1 VIVHSFV
8 DAHIVCLV
16 PNRTK
21 MAKPG
26 KPDSPRESVRE
37 KMHRYFRFRSSIYGR
52 VVTIITLAAVVLFIS
67 FSAILRTV
75 YINYFNTVLKQ
86 NGNNVGAIVEGSLY
100 KSMLENDKSTLHGT
114 LDIINTMPG
123 IDDVNLYDQN
133 DNLAYSSFAADA
145 KNHSNPDCISCHSD
159 LGQIFSRNERSYM
172 IIDAESD
179 CAMNPNKP
187 GERHMLIRR
196 PILNELSCYTA
207 ACHAHSRDEEVLGS
221 LIIRMPLRDL
231 DSALHKSSIQFLI
244 MALLISGI
252 IVTVLIWFTRK
263 RIREPLL
270 GIVSASEA
278 VSQGEMSTRLEIK
291 PDLLDDM
298 KMVSTAFNNM
308 LDHIDNATSE
318 LENWSKQLEYKVRKK
333 SEELSEAHNELVNV
347 ERIAS
352 LGKLSASVAHEI
364 NNPLSG
370 ILVYTKLVHKQVES
384 QDLTPAR
391 KQNILRQLKL
401 IETETKRCGDIVKG
415 LLDFSRKNQEDF
427 EDRHLNEIVEGTY
440 ELMLHHVK
448 IANIRF
454 LVMTEAKADLVRCSA
469 NQIKQACVALLVNA
483 SEAVAENG
491 EISIRTRNTDGTTVR
506 IEITDNGSGI
516 APEDVPHIFEPF
528 FTTKQDASGIGL
540 GLSIVHGIVQ
550 NHKGRIEVDS
560 AVGRGT
566 TISMILPLKTE

>member
-1 VIVHSFV
+1 
-8 DAHIVCLV
+8 
-16 PNRTK
+16 

-196 PILNELSCYTA
+196 PIFNELSCYTA

-278 VSQGEMSTRLEIK
+278 VSQGEMSTRLDIK

>member
-1 VIVHSFV
+1 
-8 DAHIVCLV
+8 
-16 PNRTK
+16 

-221 LIIRMPLRDL
+221 LIIRMPLSDL

-278 VSQGEMSTRLEIK
+278 VSQGEMSTRLDIK

-308 LDHIDNATSE
+308 LDHIDIATSE

>member
-1 VIVHSFV
+1 
-8 DAHIVCLV
+8 
-16 PNRTK
+16 

-278 VSQGEMSTRLEIK
+278 VSQGEMSTRLDIK